1 LRKRILEALVQ
12 TGRLTCARSGPQVH
26 LGIALQCSAM
36 DMGWVR
42 TWSEVFGLVLSL
54 NINCTFSK

>member
-1 LRKRILEALVQ
+1 LRKRIPEALVQ
-12 TGRLTCARSGPQVH
+12 TGRLTCAGSGPQVH

-42 TWSEVFGLVLSL
+42 TWSEVFELER
-54 NINCTFSK
+54 